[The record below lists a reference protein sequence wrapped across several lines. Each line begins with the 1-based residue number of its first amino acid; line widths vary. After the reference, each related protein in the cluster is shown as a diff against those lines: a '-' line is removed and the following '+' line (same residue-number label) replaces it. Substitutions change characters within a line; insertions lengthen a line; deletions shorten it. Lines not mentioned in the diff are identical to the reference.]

1 MFHPFSE
8 DTSALTVAQLH
19 DKISELTHKYFS
31 TSNPQVQEQI
41 STFIDFYRQEA
52 LVKEAKEK
60 LEAILNPGKVNR
72 GILRGKMLVR

>member
-41 STFIDFYRQEA
+41 STFINFYRQEA

-60 LEAILNPGKVNR
+60 LEQEKNQQNGDLGLDKLIKVS
-72 GILRGKMLVR
+72 

>member
-41 STFIDFYRQEA
+41 STFINFYRQEA

-60 LEAILNPGKVNR
+60 LEQEKNQQNGDVGLDKLIKVS
-72 GILRGKMLVR
+72 